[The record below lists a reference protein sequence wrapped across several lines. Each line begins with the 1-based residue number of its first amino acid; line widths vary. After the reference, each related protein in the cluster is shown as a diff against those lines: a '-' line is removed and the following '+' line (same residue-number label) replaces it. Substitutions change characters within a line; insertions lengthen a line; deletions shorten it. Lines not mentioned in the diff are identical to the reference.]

1 VLCLLALTT
10 FSSADAEHKAGVQ
23 AVSDGE
29 AADKDALTCRR
40 DAAHTG
46 VSAVTHGLSEHQ
58 TSREIDWR
66 DDETAASSVRL
77 PTRFPLLPSPDRTD
91 VLWVGRPKH
100 ESTADALLARGT
112 RADDGGGLAAL
123 VGVLG

>member
-1 VLCLLALTT
+1 MLCLLALTT

-66 DDETAASSVRL
+66 DTLYVWVHHLPRGRSDLMLLRPPRL
-77 PTRFPLLPSPDRTD
+77 HRD
-91 VLWVGRPKH
+91 VYN
-100 ESTADALLARGT
+100 RG
-112 RADDGGGLAAL
+112 
-123 VGVLG
+123 

>member
-1 VLCLLALTT
+1 MLCLLALTT

-46 VSAVTHGLSEHQ
+46 VSAVTHGLFEHQ
-58 TSREIDWR
+58 TSRGIDWR

-91 VLWVGRPKH
+91 VLWVGRLKH
-100 ESTADALLARGT
+100 ESTADALLT
-112 RADDGGGLAAL
+112 S
-123 VGVLG
+123 